1 MGLPEANIVL
11 LYTKIQKHDIERM
24 MNNSARLEKIVN
36 LLSKGIL
43 KDKDKLIK
51 QAEDIGYKQTE
62 EILKDIP
69 FSTYDEI
76 LFVSKIVE
84 KMRRVIEKPIK
95 EEIIE
100 TEANTSL
107 IVLSFPND
115 VSTAL
120 VDKS

>member
-1 MGLPEANIVL
+1 MVW
-11 LYTKIQKHDIERM
+11 T
-24 MNNSARLEKIVN
+24 
-36 LLSKGIL
+36 IL
-43 KDKDKLIK
+43 GK
-51 QAEDIGYKQTE
+51 
-62 EILKDIP
+62 
-69 FSTYDEI
+69 I